1 MDEMEAL
8 PRHSRGL
15 VCEPTL
21 LRTAY
26 PLLCSTAV
34 FVRAAYSLVGLPGQ
48 TLYLEPMVGR
58 RDDET
63 PPSVVRRPSSV
74 VPMWVLQLKPI
85 VSTMPMVP
93 SLTQGDRGRR
103 QASDVLF
110 LSFFF

>member
-58 RDDET
+58 RDASFRG
-63 PPSVVRRPSSV
+63 PSPVIRRPHV
-74 VPMWVLQLKPI
+74 GVAAEAHRLHIAHGAFPHP
-85 VSTMPMVP
+85 
-93 SLTQGDRGRR
+93 G
-103 QASDVLF
+103 
-110 LSFFF
+110 